1 MCKFPLQL
9 QYVFKEVGNENW
21 YDYQPEEIAHIEN
34 LILSISYRE
43 K

>member
-1 MCKFPLQL
+1 MCKFLLQL

-21 YDYQPEEIAHIEN
+21 YDYQPEEIAHIGN

-43 K
+43 M